1 MGRPTAAAL
10 TVSDGVAEGSRP
22 DLSGPA
28 VAQAL
33 EAAGVDV
40 VRRGVVPD
48 ERGLAEAMRAAGRAT
63 TPMADLSR
71 GIAGTIGSALVL
83 NLPGGP
89 RGAVES
95 LEAVLPALPHALE
108 LVAGRTLHRE
118 TPPPVPAEPRVVA
131 TAVRVHGDP
140 PCRAGQRLVLGRS
153 GPLEGTLGCAEFDGA
168 AAADVSA
175 VLEEGEPVL
184 RTYEHEL
191 GSVEVFLEPTGAARP
206 TLVVLGAT
214 PVARWLLRWGV
225 DLGHGTVLVEPRSE
239 RVTADHKEAA
249 GRVVGSPDELGPV
262 GVFDVV
268 HTDHD
273 APLVAEHVAALVGAG
288 ARSVGVMGSR
298 RHAGPH
304 LERLRELGVDPS
316 RVETPV
322 GLDIG
327 ARTPQEIALSI
338 LAGLV
343 ASRTGRAHERPAGE
357 AR

>member
-1 MGRPTAAAL
+1 MGRPTSATL

-28 VAQAL
+28 VGQAL
-33 EAAGVDV
+33 EAPGFDV
-40 VRRGVVPD
+40 VPREIVPD
-48 ERGLAEAMRAAGRAT
+48 ERNRIGGT
-63 TPMADLSR
+63 T
-71 GIAGTIGSALVL
+71 GSALVL
-83 NLPGGP
+83 NLPGGR

-95 LEAVLPALPHALE
+95 LEAVPPVLRHALD

-214 PVARWLLRWGV
+214 PVARG
-225 DLGHGTVLVEPRSE
+225 
-239 RVTADHKEAA
+239 
-249 GRVVGSPDELGPV
+249 
-262 GVFDVV
+262 
-268 HTDHD
+268 
-273 APLVAEHVAALVGAG
+273 
-288 ARSVGVMGSR
+288 
-298 RHAGPH
+298 
-304 LERLRELGVDPS
+304 
-316 RVETPV
+316 
-322 GLDIG
+322 
-327 ARTPQEIALSI
+327 
-338 LAGLV
+338 
-343 ASRTGRAHERPAGE
+343 
-357 AR
+357 

>member
-140 PCRAGQRLVLGRS
+140 PCRASSVRSASSTSCTPITTHRWWPSMSPRWSARGRGRS
-153 GPLEGTLGCAEFDGA
+153 A
-168 AAADVSA
+168 
-175 VLEEGEPVL
+175 
-184 RTYEHEL
+184 
-191 GSVEVFLEPTGAARP
+191 
-206 TLVVLGAT
+206 
-214 PVARWLLRWGV
+214 
-225 DLGHGTVLVEPRSE
+225 
-239 RVTADHKEAA
+239 
-249 GRVVGSPDELGPV
+249 
-262 GVFDVV
+262 
-268 HTDHD
+268 
-273 APLVAEHVAALVGAG
+273 
-288 ARSVGVMGSR
+288 
-298 RHAGPH
+298 
-304 LERLRELGVDPS
+304 
-316 RVETPV
+316 
-322 GLDIG
+322 
-327 ARTPQEIALSI
+327 
-338 LAGLV
+338 
-343 ASRTGRAHERPAGE
+343 
-357 AR
+357 